1 MSENPRPSAP
11 LLFVCSYPGADGPPN
26 PGPGVE
32 PGPFLAGS
40 LSAWDGDVRVA
51 VVELAPAPSYG
62 VFSADGRLLHLV
74 CEGVPGVLTTVDV
87 ESFLA
92 GAGPGSV
99 LDSRP
104 SGGSEPCHLS
114 LSPSGRRLAVANYAS
129 GATPTDGGVLTVF
142 PIGADGLPD
151 GPGSRLPLTGS
162 GPDPVRQPGSH
173 AHQAVW
179 LDEERLL
186 LTDLGADAVLT
197 VTVAA
202 DGTPSV
208 IGRVDTVRGAG
219 PRHLVLLPGGGLLV
233 AEELAGQ
240 VSLWLPDG
248 DGYRQVARVATVTV
262 GVDAAD
268 DPPSAAPSAG
278 PDAARAASDPP
289 AAPGGDTFA
298 DGPCDPSAIVLAP
311 GGTVA
316 HIAVRGPDV
325 VSTVAIA
332 VDGPQPLRLLG
343 TTPTLG
349 NWPRDLLLDGN
360 RLWVANQGSSSVV
373 ALALDASTHRPGH
386 PVEEFEVAYANWLAR
401 RPG

>member
-1 MSENPRPSAP
+1 MSETPRPSAP

-26 PGPGVE
+26 PGPGTR
-32 PGPFLAGS
+32 PGPLLPGS
-40 LSAWDGDVRVA
+40 LSAWDGDERVA
-51 VVELAPAPSYG
+51 VLELAPAPSYG
-62 VFSADGRLLHLV
+62 AFSADGRLLHLA

-99 LDSRP
+99 VDSRP

-151 GPGSRLPLTGS
+151 GPGSRLALTGS
-162 GPDPVRQPGSH
+162 GPDPMRQPGSH

-179 LDEERLL
+179 LDEDRLL

-197 VTVAA
+197 VAVAA

-208 IGRVDTVRGAG
+208 IGRLDTERGAG

-233 AEELAGQ
+233 AEELAGR
-240 VSLWLPDG
+240 VSLWLPDA
-248 DGYRQVARVATVTV
+248 DGHRQVARVATVPA
-262 GVDAAD
+262 VDAAD
-268 DPPSAAPSAG
+268 D
-278 PDAARAASDPP
+278 
-289 AAPGGDTFA
+289 APGATRPVGGPGADQGADTFE
-298 DGPCDPSAIVLAP
+298 DGPCEPSAIVLAP

-332 VDGPQPLRLLG
+332 VDSPEPLRLLG

-349 NWPRDLLLDGN
+349 NWPRDLLLETD

-373 ALALDASTHRPGH
+373 ALALDPSTHRPGH
-386 PVEEFEVAYANWLAR
+386 PVEEMEVTYPNWLAR